1 MDQRKAAT
9 VFTTIIFI
17 IAVVLLRMHFMKPT
31 ESDMLVKRSYLIE
44 SLQTPYT
51 AIEARNYPMKIT
63 ATQKT
68 ELYVE
73 IRNPT
78 NRELNLDEKIRLY
91 TVNID
96 GSKMKVNE
104 ANPIRVYVGRGT
116 GRAEI
121 VKKIPAGG
129 TREAVLDCSSLGAF
143 TPGAYVL
150 SLNGQ
155 FVFFELEDNP
165 AV

>member
-9 VFTTIIFI
+9 IFTTIIFI
-17 IAVVLLRMHFMKPT
+17 VAVIFLRMHFTKPT
-31 ESDMLVKRSYLIE
+31 ESDTLVKQCYLIE

-51 AIEARNYPMKIT
+51 SVAPRNYPMKVT
-63 ATQKT
+63 ATQKA

-78 NRELNLDEKIRLY
+78 NKEMNLDEKIRLY

-104 ANPIRVYVGRGT
+104 ANPIRVYIGRGT

-129 TREAVLDCSSLGAF
+129 TREAVLDCSSLGVF

-155 FVFFELEDNP
+155 FIFFELADNP